1 MLPAVD
7 NTRGITTALHACM
20 KTLADEDL
28 TAVTGA
34 GAWDRVDNGISK
46 VSPSWKSKSCPSRG
60 AWVGWGL
67 GTALGA
73 ASWATWSYTG
83 PVGQAVLGP
92 INGLIGTAAVASYM
106 DNCERQR
113 SGGSK

>member
-1 MLPAVD
+1 MREID
-7 NTRGITTALHACM
+7 
-20 KTLADEDL
+20 DEL
-28 TAVTGA
+28 LRNVTGA
-34 GAWDRVDNGISK
+34 GAWDKVDKGISK
-46 VSPSWKSKSCPSRG
+46 VSPSWQSKSCPSRG

-83 PVGQAVLGP
+83 PAGQAVLGP

-106 DNCERQR
+106 DNCEKQKAA
-113 SGGSK
+113 GHK